1 MRVLVV
7 GANGFIGTAVV
18 TALHAAGHETRC
30 IVRSSTKFARR
41 FPGCGVESLDLTSKA
56 ARNADHWSSLL
67 EDIDAVVY
75 VAGVL
80 QPRRSQVAWNVHR
93 DAPNALYTA
102 CENRGVQRVIH
113 VSATGVTESQ
123 TTYSRT
129 KLAGEECLIGKDL
142 DWTILRPVL
151 VVGDGSY
158 GGTSMIRALA
168 VSPIVTPVIG
178 DGSIPLG
185 IIHKNDL
192 AAGIVELLQTKAGD
206 KTVLEPSAAEELPM
220 DAVVTAYRRWFG
232 LPKRPV
238 LGIPNWIAAVLGRIG
253 DLFHLDPINSTA
265 VAQFRSTMTGNA
277 SQYEQVTGVK
287 PVNLAE
293 ILASRPA
300 ESQDLWHARL
310 FLLRPL
316 IRMCLALLWLI
327 SGIAGLFGT
336 SYLYQLVIGQLVPG
350 NWVASISIVASSIN
364 LAIGASL
371 LFGLFLRF
379 MAWVQ
384 IGLVL
389 AFTVGLGLLV
399 PSLWADPYAGLLKNL
414 PILVLLLVH
423 LVVEQER

>member
-7 GANGFIGTAVV
+7 GANGFIGSAVV
-18 TALHAAGHETRC
+18 TALHGAGFETRN
-30 IVRSSTKFARR
+30 IVRNPSKFRLQ
-41 FPGCGVESLDLTSKA
+41 FPGCDVESLDLTSKA
-56 ARNADHWSSLL
+56 ARDADHWSSLL
-67 EDIDAVVY
+67 DDVDAVVN

-93 DAPNALYTA
+93 DAPDALYAA
-102 CENRGVQRVIH
+102 CEKRGVQRIIH

-123 TTYSRT
+123 TTYSRS
-129 KLAGEECLIGKDL
+129 KRAGEESLVDRDL
-142 DWTILRPVL
+142 NWTILRPVL

-168 VSPIVTPVIG
+168 VNPIFTPVIG

-192 AAGIVELLQTKAGD
+192 AAGIVELLKKNSGD
-206 KTVLEPSAAEELPM
+206 KVVLEPSAAEELPM
-220 DAVVTAYRRWFG
+220 SDVVTAYRSWLG

-265 VAQFRSTMTGNA
+265 VAQFRATMTGNA
-277 SQYEQVTGVK
+277 TQYEQVTGIK

-310 FLLRPL
+310 FLLRPV

-336 SYLYQLVIGQLVPG
+336 SYLYQLVIGQIVPG

-364 LAIGASL
+364 LAIGVSL

-389 AFTVGLGLLV
+389 TFTVGLGLLV